1 MQINQIEPKFK
12 ELEEGVEGAMLQ
24 IGALEKRLEQLA
36 SAHNTRL
43 ASLEETEHSH
53 EEDPHVSEEPVEAT
67 HASDA
72 GIETADERVSTVQG
86 IRVDS
91 EDPKTHPDVSDTSGR
106 FSPSPN
112 DEASAEP
119 NPAPTEESED
129 TDARF
134 RPEPKEDDPRV
145 VKVDIQ
151 TNLRGPER
159 AILEQAV
166 AEKIAEL
173 TSKTGIDADIEILMN

>member
-24 IGALEKRLEQLA
+24 IGALEKRLEQLS

-53 EEDPHVSEEPVEAT
+53 EDPLRELEVAPEPVEEPPT
-67 HASDA
+67 EEVP
-72 GIETADERVSTVQG
+72 G
-86 IRVDS
+86 DS

-134 RPEPKEDDPRV
+134 RPEPKADDPPV

-151 TNLRGPER
+151 TNLSGP
-159 AILEQAV
+159 AKQMLEQAV

-173 TSKTGIDADIEILMN
+173 ESKTGINAEINITNG